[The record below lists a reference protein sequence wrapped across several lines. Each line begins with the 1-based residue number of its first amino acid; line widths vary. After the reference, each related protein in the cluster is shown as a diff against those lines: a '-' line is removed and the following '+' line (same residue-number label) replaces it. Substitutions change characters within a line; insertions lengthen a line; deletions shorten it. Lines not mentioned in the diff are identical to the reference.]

1 MANSAKIQSYWLGAP
16 LIDLDRRAFE
26 ATLLQRFSPNMEHAL
41 AHVDKVS
48 EQQAAKGNA
57 LLVFNA
63 LLFGM
68 FMISSTAATMQPRLF
83 ALGGLLALFSALLL
97 LGGMYTRWGS
107 TRDYASAD
115 REFRLSCES
124 CYRRA
129 YVLTFALCATA
140 LATFIAA
147 LPLLARFAPGV

>member
-1 MANSAKIQSYWLGAP
+1 MANSARIQSYWLGAP

-26 ATLLQRFSPNMEHAL
+26 STLLQRFAPNMEHAL
-41 AHVDKVS
+41 AYVDKIA

-68 FMISSTAATMQPRLF
+68 FTLSSAATMQPRLF

-97 LGGMYTRWGS
+97 LGAMYTRWGS
-107 TRDYASAD
+107 TRDHASAE
-115 REFRLSCES
+115 REFRLSCDS

-147 LPLLARFAPGV
+147 VPLLARFAP